1 MTKIKLEMDPADQ
14 PKIKPILEG
23 DTNENIH
30 ETNVTV
36 IREEINNMINEL
48 RSTESRDESY
58 YQTKY
63 STLFGT
69 SQTLFKMVL
78 TEARKSNFD
87 HWSFFAK
94 LNPMLDL
101 VLKIQNSEIS
111 QYKASENIGLL
122 LGKEF
127 IPSHLYKK

>member
-1 MTKIKLEMDPADQ
+1 MDSQNKIR
-14 PKIKPILEG
+14 PILEG
-23 DTNENIH
+23 DINENIH
-30 ETNVTV
+30 ETNVTA
-36 IREEINNMINEL
+36 IREEINDMINEL
-48 RSTESRDESY
+48 RSPESKADSY
-58 YQTKY
+58 YESKY
-63 STLFGT
+63 NTLYNT

-78 TEARKSNFD
+78 TEAKRSNFD

-127 IPSHLYKK
+127 IPSRLYKK

>member
-1 MTKIKLEMDPADQ
+1 MDSQ

-23 DTNENIH
+23 DINENIH
-30 ETNVTV
+30 DTNVQA
-36 IREEINNMINEL
+36 IREEINNMIDEI
-48 RSTESRDESY
+48 RSNANSEAY

-63 STLFGT
+63 SHLYNT
-69 SQTLFKMVL
+69 SQTLFKMVF
-78 TEARKSNFD
+78 TEAQKRNFD
-87 HWSFFAK
+87 HWSFFSK

-101 VLKIQNSEIS
+101 ILKIQKSEIS

-127 IPSHLYKK
+127 IPGNLYKK